1 MQAFVTCQMLQSTK
15 TSIRFTE
22 PLQCITP
29 TSLHLRSLTSLQLST
44 KKSSASKLVALGNIR
59 KEVNCRL
66 KLLPKT
72 GHFRP
77 RFTSLS
83 TKCSCISSNPMLLLC
98 TITYP
103 RHHFQRPKQIP
114 APITI
119 YYAPAPFCSPSPSP
133 IPSFP
138 CMLLLITL
146 NHCQQYDYFKTILFG
161 AGVVV
166 IESPSCRLHL

>member
-1 MQAFVTCQMLQSTK
+1 VHNTHFPAPSISHFSSTLNQK
-15 TSIRFTE
+15 E
-22 PLQCITP
+22 
-29 TSLHLRSLTSLQLST
+29 
-44 KKSSASKLVALGNIR
+44 LGFQISCFWDIR
-59 KEVNCRL
+59 KDVNCRL

-72 GHFRP
+72 GHFGP

-83 TKCSCISSNPMLLLC
+83 TKFSCISSNPMSLLC

-166 IESPSCRLHL
+166 IESPSCRLHLWTNFEEGLHWTEFDKT